1 MRKAFLVLMLF
12 LFIIPSLIGCAPP
25 DPLTDTVIKADL
37 IVLGTI
43 TEKRYD
49 VVTIVSENSTGKL
62 AYTFFTLS
70 VEKVIKGD
78 PDTKEVLIK
87 VEGGPIGEVYQAPTG
102 GYFLISDH
110 VLLSLIRE
118 DADVYTLFA
127 APRRGREIPIHGGGG
142 VLWIQGETISSIP
155 LEEIMGRICKIL
167 RVNRI
172 PISLNEP
179 CPEPAYEPASPP
191 KQ

>member
-1 MRKAFLVLMLF
+1 MRFLVVLVCLS
-12 LFIIPSLIGCAPP
+12 LVIPALNCTPP

-43 TEKRYD
+43 TDNRTD
-49 VVTIVSENSTGKL
+49 VVTVVSGNTTGKY
-62 AYTFFTLS
+62 AYTLFTFS

-78 PDTKEVLIK
+78 PSIKEAIIRVP
-87 VEGGPIGEVYQAPTG
+87 GGYIGEIYQVPIF
-102 GYFLISDH
+102 GYFQISDH

-127 APRRGREIPIHGGGG
+127 APRRGREIPIHGDSGI
-142 VLWIQGETISSIP
+142 LWIRGSAMSGVP

-167 RVNRI
+167 RINKI

-179 CPEPAYEPASPP
+179 CPDPASLP
-191 KQ
+191 KR